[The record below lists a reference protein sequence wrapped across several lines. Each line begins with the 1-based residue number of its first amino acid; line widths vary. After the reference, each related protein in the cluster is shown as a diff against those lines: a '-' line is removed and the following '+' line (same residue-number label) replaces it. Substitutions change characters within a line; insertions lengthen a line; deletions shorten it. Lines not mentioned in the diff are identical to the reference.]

1 MQGTPENNIKLISLV
16 IVLCLA
22 GGLPDSPAC
31 AQEEARKTET
41 SRLTSGGYFVAQTWS
56 QEQNYRRPYLVS
68 VPEDVHREKLP
79 VLIFLHGNGGNAQ
92 GTMRG
97 FMRHRGRIA
106 SRYVTVFPQ
115 GYRESWNIVSE
126 RSKADDHGFIEAIV
140 RTVASHSNVDSSD
153 FTIMG
158 NSNGAALVNLIAIES
173 KLPNIRNY
181 ISGVSPLNVWQH
193 DGNNFKAKGD
203 DNSYKTVA
211 QPAKGK
217 RLLNISGT
225 EDKLVPYLGGPS
237 RVIPAKDAKLAFMD
251 AETSTFLWAKQMG
264 YEGEQL
270 SRPTRTD
277 GNLHFFSYLDGDV
290 VHCKVE
296 GEGQG
301 AAHGVS
307 EGLLLEFLRVQHV
320 TER

>member
-106 SRYVTVFPQ
+106 SRYVTVF
-115 GYRESWNIVSE
+115 
-126 RSKADDHGFIEAIV
+126 RSVPKLM
-140 RTVASHSNVDSSD
+140 TMAS
-153 FTIMG
+153 
-158 NSNGAALVNLIAIES
+158 LKPL
-173 KLPNIRNY
+173 
-181 ISGVSPLNVWQH
+181 SGQWP
-193 DGNNFKAKGD
+193 
-203 DNSYKTVA
+203 
-211 QPAKGK
+211 
-217 RLLNISGT
+217 
-225 EDKLVPYLGGPS
+225 
-237 RVIPAKDAKLAFMD
+237 
-251 AETSTFLWAKQMG
+251 
-264 YEGEQL
+264 
-270 SRPTRTD
+270 PTRMLIRAISPSWETQT
-277 GNLHFFSYLDGDV
+277 V
-290 VHCKVE
+290 
-296 GEGQG
+296 
-301 AAHGVS
+301 
-307 EGLLLEFLRVQHV
+307 LRW
-320 TER
+320 